1 VGGNLSALEQSL
13 LGVLA
18 LMVGFS
24 FLMALTRFET
34 RRESVLN
41 EETRSAR
48 RACALACRQNLTGRN
63 R

>member
-1 VGGNLSALEQSL
+1 
-13 LGVLA
+13 
-18 LMVGFS
+18 MVGFS

-41 EETRSAR
+41 EANAIGTTGLRG
-48 RACALACRQNLTGRN
+48 RQNLTGRN